1 MARVLAPFIE
11 LVNRIVNVKEEQ
23 KNKIKRFYSTTKN
36 SLNISEYSMK
46 IILMTLFSVYF
57 AIFYFLS

>member
-23 KNKIKRFYSTTKN
+23 KNKIKRFHSTTKN